1 MRGLTRRGALTGGA
15 GLALGGLLGGWT
27 RTTAAGAVEA
37 EAAQAGSPAA
47 VIGGAVAGGSWEV
60 VDLSVRTGEA
70 YPVAFPDQPQFKV
83 VPLSW
88 FKRRRGPT
96 PPGRSGG
103 PRKGIA
109 AVNAYQIT
117 EHTGTQIDFP
127 PHFIPPPGVNI
138 PGARGGPEGRH
149 TGDEFP
155 LSALMGRAV
164 VIDLRAV
171 LAGNRAKGK
180 SAQVPA
186 SWLERWEARYGRF
199 EPGDVPLLFSGY
211 TDRYYRRFPEGDRFK
226 DRLLWKPLIEKSKPG
241 WVVLAPGATELLHA
255 RGMRHIA
262 TDAPSYGATEDPQA
276 GHVAGLRLGM
286 TWTESATRLGR
297 LPLRGAFFVCAP
309 YKVQEQQAGIVRA
322 FAFTQRGAAAVAD
335 SPPLEL

>member
-1 MRGLTRRGALTGGA
+1 MRPLTRRGALIGGA
-15 GLALGGLLGGWT
+15 GLALGGLMGGRT
-27 RTTAAGAVEA
+27 GTTTAGAAEA
-37 EAAQAGSPAA
+37 EAAQAGSPGE
-47 VIGGAVAGGSWEV
+47 VMGGAVAAGRWEV

-83 VPLSW
+83 VPLTW

-96 PPGRSGG
+96 PPGFSGG
-103 PRKGIA
+103 PRKGVA
-109 AVNAYQIT
+109 AVNAYEIT

-127 PHFIPPPGVNI
+127 PHFIPPPGVDI
-138 PGARGGPEGRH
+138 PGSHGGPEGRH

-155 LSALMGRAV
+155 LTAFMGPAV

-171 LAGNRAKGK
+171 LADHKAKGK

-186 SWLERWEARYGRF
+186 SWLERWEARHGRIG
-199 EPGDVPLLFSGY
+199 PGEVPLLFSGY

-241 WVVLAPGATELLHA
+241 WVVLAPSATELLHA
-255 RGMRHIA
+255 RGVRHIA
-262 TDAPSYGATEDPQA
+262 TDAPSYGAAEDPQP

-286 TWTESATRLGR
+286 TWTESAIRLGR
-297 LPLRGAFFVCAP
+297 LPLRGAFFVSAP

-322 FAFTQRGAAAVAD
+322 FAFAHRGAPRVAD
-335 SPPLEL
+335 GPPLRL